1 MIGSGVRFS
10 CAEVYDVSGS
20 GEVTVRTTVEVEG
33 DAPPLGR
40 VGLAFTVPGAFDSL
54 AWVGRGPQESY
65 WDRRDAARVGLYG
78 GKVEDQFF
86 AYDMPQENGNK
97 TDVRWMTLTDRDG
110 FGLRIQGLP
119 LLSVNV
125 HDFSNAALLKAKET
139 QRIVK
144 DGRIHVAV
152 DLHQM
157 GLGGDDSWS
166 PRVHPEFQLRE
177 KSYEYSFILKPIHK

>member
-1 MIGSGVRFS
+1 VQFACTGMFEVEGSGN
-10 CAEVYDVSGS
+10 VS
-20 GEVTVRTTVEVEG
+20 VHNTVQIEG
-33 DAPPLGR
+33 DAPPLAR
-40 VGLAFTVPGAFDSL
+40 VGVSFMMPGAFDSL
-54 AWVGRGPQESY
+54 AWYGRGPQESY
-65 WDRRDAARVGLYG
+65 WDRLDAASVGLYG
-78 GKVEDQFF
+78 GRISDQFF

-97 TDVRWMTLTDRDG
+97 TDVRWMTITDKDG
-110 FGLRIQGLP
+110 FGLRIKGEP

-125 HDFSNAALLKAKET
+125 HDFSDAALLKAKET

-144 DGRIHVAV
+144 DGNVHVSV

-177 KSYEYSFILKPIHK
+177 KRYEYSFMLSPIKK